1 MKTKVILSILFFSST
16 VFSDYKFETILDDLD
31 DAWSLVFLSED
42 EVLYTE
48 MPGKL
53 KIASL
58 SDKSIT
64 NIKNA
69 PSVQYGGQGGL
80 SEVVLDPDFKSNNMI
95 YLSYSAKDKNG
106 KSTLFL
112 SSAELK
118 ENSLVNS
125 KVIFE
130 AKAPRRSPVH
140 LAAKI
145 AFLDDGTI
153 LLASGDG
160 FDHREQAQTLDNH
173 FGKIIRINKD
183 GSVPSDNPF
192 INTKN
197 ALPEIYSYGHRNMQG
212 LVVTSSGD
220 IYEHEHGPRG
230 GDEMNLVEPALNYG
244 WPAITYGI
252 DYSGAII
259 SPFTEKEGMEQPLLH
274 WTPSIAPSDMIYYEG
289 NIYPELKN
297 SFLVTALVSKD
308 VKKVTFKNK
317 IDTQESLFSELD
329 IRLRNI
335 QASPDG
341 IIYLLTDGPKGK
353 LIKVLPSN
361 NENSKVSI
369 CSIICS
375 IIYSNVD
382 HPYLIDIKSNLVSIC

>member
-1 MKTKVILSILFFSST
+1 MKTKVILSILFFAST
-16 VFSDYKFETILDDLD
+16 VISDYKFETILGDLD

-42 EVLYTE
+42 KILFTE

-64 NIKNA
+64 NIKNV

-80 SEVVLDPDFKSNNMI
+80 SEVVLDPDFKSNNII
-95 YLSYSAKDKNG
+95 YFSYSAKDKNG

-153 LLASGDG
+153 LLTSGDG

-259 SPFTEKEGMEQPLLH
+259 SPFSEKEGMEQPLLH

-317 IDTQESLFSELD
+317 INTQESLFSELD

-335 QASPDG
+335 QASPNG

-353 LIKVLPSN
+353 LIKVLPS
-361 NENSKVSI
+361 E
-369 CSIICS
+369 
-375 IIYSNVD
+375 
-382 HPYLIDIKSNLVSIC
+382 

>member
-1 MKTKVILSILFFSST
+1 MKTKVILSILFFSSA

-42 EVLYTE
+42 KVLYTE

-64 NIKNA
+64 NINNV

-353 LIKVLPSN
+353 LIKVLPL
-361 NENSKVSI
+361 K
-369 CSIICS
+369 
-375 IIYSNVD
+375 
-382 HPYLIDIKSNLVSIC
+382 

>member
-1 MKTKVILSILFFSST
+1 MKIKVILSILFFSST

-42 EVLYTE
+42 KVLYTE

-95 YLSYSAKDKNG
+95 YFSYSAKDKNG

-230 GDEMNLVEPALNYG
+230 GDEMNLVQPSLNYG

-308 VKKVTFKNK
+308 VKKVTFKDK
-317 IDTQESLFSELD
+317 INTQESLFSELD

-335 QASPDG
+335 QSSPDG

-353 LIKVLPSN
+353 LIKVLPS
-361 NENSKVSI
+361 E
-369 CSIICS
+369 
-375 IIYSNVD
+375 
-382 HPYLIDIKSNLVSIC
+382 

>member
-1 MKTKVILSILFFSST
+1 
-16 VFSDYKFETILDDLD
+16 
-31 DAWSLVFLSED
+31 
-42 EVLYTE
+42 

-64 NIKNA
+64 NINNV

-95 YLSYSAKDKNG
+95 YFSYSAKDKNG

-230 GDEMNLVEPALNYG
+230 GDEMNLIQPALNYG

-353 LIKVLPSN
+353 LIKVLPL
-361 NENSKVSI
+361 K
-369 CSIICS
+369 
-375 IIYSNVD
+375 
-382 HPYLIDIKSNLVSIC
+382 

>member
-42 EVLYTE
+42 KVLYTE

-58 SDKSIT
+58 SDKTIT
-64 NIKNA
+64 NINNV

-95 YLSYSAKDKNG
+95 YFSYSSKDKNG

-112 SSAELK
+112 SSAELR
-118 ENSLVNS
+118 ENSLINT
-125 KVIFE
+125 KVLFE

-145 AFLDDGTI
+145 AFLKDGTI

-289 NIYPELKN
+289 GVYPELKN

-308 VKKVTFKNK
+308 VKKVTFKDKVDN
-317 IDTQESLFSELD
+317 QESLFSELD

-335 QASPDG
+335 QASPSG

-353 LIKVLPSN
+353 LIKVLPS
-361 NENSKVSI
+361 E
-369 CSIICS
+369 
-375 IIYSNVD
+375 
-382 HPYLIDIKSNLVSIC
+382 

>member
-1 MKTKVILSILFFSST
+1 M
-16 VFSDYKFETILDDLD
+16 
-31 DAWSLVFLSED
+31 FLSED
-42 EVLYTE
+42 RVLYTE

-53 KIASL
+53 KIASI
-58 SDKSIT
+58 SDKSIAD
-64 NIKNA
+64 IKNV
-69 PSVQYGGQGGL
+69 PIVQYGGQGGL

-95 YLSYSAKDKNG
+95 YFSYSAKDANG

-118 ENSLVNS
+118 ENSLINS

-183 GSVPSDNPF
+183 GSVPADNPF

-220 IYEHEHGPRG
+220 VYEHEHGPRG
-230 GDEMNLVEPALNYG
+230 GDEMNLIEPTLNYG

-252 DYSGAII
+252 DYSGAVI
-259 SPFTEKEGMEQPLLH
+259 SPFTEKNGMEQPLLH

-289 NIYPELKN
+289 DIYPELKD

-308 VKKVTFKNK
+308 VKKVTFKNN

-353 LIKVLPSN
+353 LIKVLPS
-361 NENSKVSI
+361 E
-369 CSIICS
+369 
-375 IIYSNVD
+375 
-382 HPYLIDIKSNLVSIC
+382 

>member
-1 MKTKVILSILFFSST
+1 MKTKVILSILFFSSA

-42 EVLYTE
+42 KVLYTE

-64 NIKNA
+64 NINNV

-95 YLSYSAKDKNG
+95 YFSYSAKDKNG

-308 VKKVTFKNK
+308 VKKVTFKDK
-317 IDTQESLFSELD
+317 INTQESLFSELD

-335 QASPDG
+335 QSSPDG

-353 LIKVLPSN
+353 LIKVLPS
-361 NENSKVSI
+361 E
-369 CSIICS
+369 
-375 IIYSNVD
+375 
-382 HPYLIDIKSNLVSIC
+382 

>member
-1 MKTKVILSILFFSST
+1 MKTKVILSILFFTST
-16 VFSDYKFETILDDLD
+16 VLSDYKYETILDNLD
-31 DAWSLVFLSED
+31 DAWSIVFLSED
-42 EVLYTE
+42 KVLYTE

-58 SDKSIT
+58 TDKSIT
-64 NIKNA
+64 NINNV
-69 PSVQYGGQGGL
+69 PNVQYGGQGGL
-80 SEVVLDPDFKSNNMI
+80 SEVILDPEFKSNNII
-95 YLSYSAKDKNG
+95 YFSYSAKDANG

-118 ENSLVNS
+118 EDALINN
-125 KVIFE
+125 KVLFE

-145 AFLDDGTI
+145 AFLNDGTI

-183 GSVPSDNPF
+183 GSVPADNPF
-192 INTKN
+192 IKDEN

-220 IYEHEHGPRG
+220 VYEHEHGPRG
-230 GDEMNLVEPALNYG
+230 GDEMNLIEPTLNYG

-252 DYSGAII
+252 DYSGAVI

-289 NIYPELKN
+289 DIYPELKD

-308 VKKVTFKNK
+308 VKKVTFIEKNN
-317 IDTQESLFSELD
+317 IQESLFSELNS
-329 IRLRNI
+329 RLRNI
-335 QASPDG
+335 QSSPSG

-353 LIKVLPSN
+353 LIKVLPS
-361 NENSKVSI
+361 E
-369 CSIICS
+369 
-375 IIYSNVD
+375 
-382 HPYLIDIKSNLVSIC
+382 

>member
-1 MKTKVILSILFFSST
+1 MKTKVILSILFFSNM
-16 VFSDYKFETILDDLD
+16 VLSDYKFETILDDLD

-42 EVLYTE
+42 KILFTE

-58 SDKSIT
+58 SDKSIAD
-64 NIKNA
+64 IKNV
-69 PSVQYGGQGGL
+69 PRVQYGGQGGL

-95 YLSYSAKDKNG
+95 YFSYSAKDKNG

-183 GSVPSDNPF
+183 GSVPLDNPF

-212 LVVTSSGD
+212 LIVTSSGD

-259 SPFTEKEGMEQPLLH
+259 SPFTEKEGMEEPLLH

-289 NIYPELKN
+289 DIYPELKN

-308 VKKVTFKNK
+308 VKKVTFKGK
-317 IDTQESLFSELD
+317 INTQESLFSELD

-335 QASPDG
+335 QSSPNG

-353 LIKVLPSN
+353 LIKVLPS
-361 NENSKVSI
+361 E
-369 CSIICS
+369 
-375 IIYSNVD
+375 
-382 HPYLIDIKSNLVSIC
+382 